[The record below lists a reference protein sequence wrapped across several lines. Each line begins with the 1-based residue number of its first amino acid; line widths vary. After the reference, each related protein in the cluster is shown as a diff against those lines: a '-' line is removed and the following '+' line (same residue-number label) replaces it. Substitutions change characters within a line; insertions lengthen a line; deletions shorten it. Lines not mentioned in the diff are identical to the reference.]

1 MNIKEKRR
9 MNERYIVKC
18 ALRIAEKLQKSP
30 YYTLNGEFPPSIK
43 LEIKRMKKLCKK
55 EVE

>member
-1 MNIKEKRR
+1 

-18 ALRIAEKLQKSP
+18 ALRITEKLQKSS
-30 YYTLNGEFPPSIK
+30 YYTHNGEFPPAIK

-55 EVE
+55 DIKNAR

>member
-1 MNIKEKRR
+1 M

-18 ALRIAEKLQKSP
+18 ALRITEKLQKSP
-30 YYTLNGEFPPSIK
+30 YYTLNGEFPPAIK

-55 EVE
+55 DIKNAR